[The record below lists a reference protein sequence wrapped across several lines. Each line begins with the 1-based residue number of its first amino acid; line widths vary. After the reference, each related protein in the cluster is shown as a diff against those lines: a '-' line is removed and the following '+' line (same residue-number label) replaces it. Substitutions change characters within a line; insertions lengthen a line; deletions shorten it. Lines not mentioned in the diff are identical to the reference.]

1 MNKLYRI
8 LGQRGRVTIPYEI
21 RCRVG
26 FSYNDVL
33 SFAEQDDR
41 TVVIRR
47 EKICDE
53 ACIAQRKSSGTGS
66 NASTLRQFLDSLS
79 ADEQRTAL
87 IHLSVIWAKRQT
99 PAADGAQ
106 ELCVPFT
113 DS

>member
-33 SFAEQDDR
+33 SFAVQDDR
-41 TVVIRR
+41 AVVIRR
-47 EKICDE
+47 EKICGE
-53 ACIAQRKSSGTGS
+53 ACIAQRKSSGTGP
-66 NASTLRQFLDSLS
+66 NTSTLLQFLDNLS
-79 ADEQRTAL
+79 AADQRTAL
-87 IHLSVIWAKRQT
+87 IYLSVIWAKRQT

-106 ELCVPFT
+106 ELCAPFT